1 MKPKHL
7 LVALAFLVLWTS
19 GCATSALWEEGRF
32 ARFHQPAKPSNLEL
46 FKGRQEKV
54 LVVYDEENEETGKR
68 RRRAYWADANVLPPE
83 NPYRPEYVAIKRKK
97 RLAVIPVGVAPGPN
111 DYSAVATNDTRA
123 FILYRDGREL
133 AVYDLPVYE
142 DRSARTKQVALT
154 PVAIVADITIVG
166 GILFVYW
173 AAQGGWVGTL

>member
-1 MKPKHL
+1 MKPKL
-7 LVALAFLVLWTS
+7 LLAAVACVVLWTS

-46 FKGRQEKV
+46 FKGKEQRV

-68 RRRAYWADANVLPPE
+68 RRRAYWAETKILPPE
-83 NPYRPEYVAIKRKK
+83 NPFRPEYVAIKRKK
-97 RLAVIPVGVAPGPN
+97 RLAPIPIGTIPGPN
-111 DYSAVATNDTRA
+111 DYSAVATNDMKG
-123 FILYRDGREL
+123 FVLYRDGRDL

-154 PVAIVADITIVG
+154 PLAIVADLTIIG
-166 GILFVYW
+166 GVLFVYA
-173 AAQGGWVGTL
+173 AAQGGLNGWL